1 MLMLTIHTVCFLCI
15 NNINKFSV
23 VFQNLTT
30 VFFLHRVNGHD
41 VAAGLVV
48 KTAGPQIANISDA
61 KGRWV
66 LL

>member
-1 MLMLTIHTVCFLCI
+1 MLTIHLLDII
-15 NNINKFSV
+15 NNRFNV
-23 VFQNLTT
+23 VPPNLTT

-41 VAAGLVV
+41 VAAALLV
-48 KTAGPQIANISDA
+48 KTVGPQIVNVSDA